1 MSSSELYALDA
12 LSGPFLVSRTG
23 DAGLTERCVKVP
35 KRSPRRLQQRCWS
48 VLTVG
53 RWTWKSSTSKD
64 SVTTHLPNG
73 LARKMD
79 GAQAIDLDMTA
90 NLEDYLPRKVRE

>member
-1 MSSSELYALDA
+1 MSSREIYARDA

-23 DAGLTERCVKVP
+23 DAGWTGRCVKVP
-35 KRSPRRLQQRCWS
+35 KWSPRRLQQRCWF

-53 RWTWKSSTSKD
+53 RWTWKSSPSKD

-79 GAQAIDLDMTA
+79 GAQAIDLDTTA
-90 NLEDYLPRKVRE
+90 SFKETQPRRVRE